1 MAKNKSKTVYLCS
14 SCGADFPKWNGQCP
28 ACNEWGTLSE
38 YKVSNN
44 NSSRSNGE
52 RKETHTLEAIL
63 HQEEVKRISIGIKE
77 VDRVL
82 GGGVLSGSMILLGG
96 SPGIGK
102 STLALQ
108 TLSSFKQNV
117 LYASAEESEEQ
128 IALRAKRLNVLSS
141 NIHLS
146 SENRIDEILNQV
158 LLLKPQL
165 LIIDSIQ
172 TIFSENLDSL
182 PGSVSQIRECG
193 QKLLQLAKDEKIAI
207 LVIGHVTKEGVIAG
221 PKMLE
226 HMVDTVL
233 YLEGDERNDHRILR
247 SVKNRFGTT
256 NEVGIFQMTTIGLEE
271 VKNPSE
277 LFLAERRNDITGS
290 TIFPSLEGTRPILV
304 EIQSLVSNAN
314 FSTPQRNVNGFDFKR
329 LSMLIAVLE
338 KRMGYKMGMKD
349 IFVNLV
355 GGLKINDP
363 AADLSVITALASSEK
378 DQLIKDSYV
387 LIGEVGLGGEIRSVT
402 RLEERINE
410 SFALG
415 FTNIVAPKSSINRL
429 KKNPQNVKLHPI
441 SHVLEAFNLIF
452 K

>member
-1 MAKNKSKTVYLCS
+1 MAKNRSKIVYLCS
-14 SCGADFPKWNGQCP
+14 SCGADFPKWHGQCP
-28 ACNEWGTLSE
+28 TCNEWGTLSE
-38 YKVSNN
+38 FKVSNT
-44 NSSRSNGE
+44 NSSRINTE
-52 RKETHTLEAIL
+52 KKETHTLEAIL
-63 HQEEVKRISIGIKE
+63 HKEEVKRTSIGIKE

-108 TLSSFKQNV
+108 TLSSFEQNV

-128 IALRAKRLNVLSS
+128 IALRANRLNVLSS

-158 LLLKPQL
+158 SLLKPQL

-172 TIFSENLDSL
+172 TIFNENLDSL

-256 NEVGIFQMTTIGLEE
+256 NEVGIFQMTTLGLEE

-304 EIQSLVSNAN
+304 EIQSLVSNSN
-314 FSTPQRNVNGFDFKR
+314 FSAPQRNVNGFDFKR
-329 LSMLIAVLE
+329 LSMLLAVLE

-349 IFVNLV
+349 VFVNLV

-410 SFALG
+410 SAALG
-415 FTNIVAPKSSINRL
+415 FTNVVAPKSSVNRL
-429 KKNPQNVKLHPI
+429 KNKPKKVIMHPI
-441 SHVLEAFNLIF
+441 SHVVEAFNLIF